1 MRWFRRRGR
10 QSRLGVVLLFMGI
23 VLLALVLFAT
33 SRLQPLLTR
42 LAVARAS
49 NMVNRIVTGAVN
61 EAVENGEIRYEQLI
75 TFEKDNNG
83 RIAALHSNM
92 AVCNRLQSEILDLI
106 LARIEEIPARELSI
120 PIGTLL
126 GPSVLAGRGP
136 RVSVRMEAAG
146 SSSAHFEN
154 TFTSAGI
161 NQTNHRIVLHI
172 DVSIS
177 ILLPGFTMATK
188 VSNAV
193 TVAETVIVGTVP
205 ETYTYFSTNPDD
217 GADDQKDYVLNK
229 G

>member
-1 MRWFRRRGR
+1 MRWCRRRGR

-49 NMVNRIVTGAVN
+49 NTVNRIVTGAVN

-146 SSSAHFEN
+146 SSSARFEN